1 MIIPHLMAATES
13 SSSSGIGALGVSL
26 EAFIIQLI
34 TFVFVFLILKRFA
47 FTPIV
52 NMLEK
57 RHKTIEDG
65 VKLGQ
70 KMEQEQA
77 HLQEE
82 AAKIIRE
89 AREEADRIIGDGQKE
104 AREIIREAEKAGK
117 RKVDAMLTDAEARID
132 EEADQARRK
141 LEKEIA
147 SLISE
152 ATAAVVEEK
161 VDSKHD
167 SELIAKAIRERRNK

>member
-1 MIIPHLMAATES
+1 MIIPHVMAATE

-26 EAFIIQLI
+26 EAFVIQLI
-34 TFVFVFLILKRFA
+34 TFVFVFLLLKRFA
-47 FTPIV
+47 FTPIG

-57 RHKTIEDG
+57 RRKVIEDG

-89 AREEADRIIGDGQKE
+89 ARQEADRIIGDGQKE

-117 RKVDAMLTDAEARID
+117 RKVDAMLVDAEARID

-147 SLISE
+147 GLIAE
-152 ATAAVVEEK
+152 ATEAVVDEK
-161 VDSKHD
+161 VDSKRD
-167 SELIAKAIRERRNK
+167 AQLIEKAIKERRNK